1 MTKNGM
7 QGFAAGVLF
16 SCAVIAFFFY
26 FVFDYSGQN
35 KSSKEKP
42 LTAASVTQYLS
53 SHRRVAVSEDDYQ
66 KWQNDLQAKSANA
79 NQKNTSQK
87 NNKKEKAVN
96 QIVLHIASGMS
107 TKDIADQ
114 LIDNHIIKD
123 KNAFYKYFSS
133 HILNNTF
140 SLANSNSIVI
150 CLFRKSPKSSQRID
164 KKNPL
169 QASAAD
175 FFIAKPFLGN
185 LWRPRGCPRLF
196 IVIQRSSFKNK
207 RPENLTPVFCSL
219 RHFV

>member
-16 SCAVIAFFFY
+16 SCAVIAFFYY

-53 SHRRVAVSEDDYQ
+53 SHHQVAVNESDYQ
-66 KWQNDLQAKSANA
+66 KWQDEQQAKSAGKKQESA
-79 NQKNTSQK
+79 DKNQKSDAAK
-87 NNKKEKAVN
+87 NDKKAAK
-96 QIVLHIASGMS
+96 QIVLHISSGMT

-133 HILNNTF
+133 HNLEQYVQLGKFKLN
-140 SLANSNSIVI
+140 SDMSV
-150 CLFRKSPKSSQRID
+150 PE
-164 KKNPL
+164 
-169 QASAAD
+169 
-175 FFIAKPFLGN
+175 IAK
-185 LWRPRGCPRLF
+185 
-196 IVIQRSSFKNK
+196 IITKN
-207 RPENLTPVFCSL
+207 
-219 RHFV
+219 H

>member
-16 SCAVIAFFFY
+16 SCAVIAFFYY

-53 SHRRVAVSEDDYQ
+53 SHHRVAVSEDDYQ

-133 HILNNTF
+133 HNLEQYVQLGKFKLN
-140 SLANSNSIVI
+140 SDMSI
-150 CLFRKSPKSSQRID
+150 PE
-164 KKNPL
+164 
-169 QASAAD
+169 
-175 FFIAKPFLGN
+175 IAK
-185 LWRPRGCPRLF
+185 
-196 IVIQRSSFKNK
+196 VITKN
-207 RPENLTPVFCSL
+207 R
-219 RHFV
+219 